1 MAVMARARAILSDVG
16 QVFAVSGLG
25 VVFARDR
32 TLYLRGVVSE
42 PFEVSVSMSVLRA
55 RDHNSFCGPPCGRW
69 RCRQPV
75 RGRVS
80 GGRIGYRDLLLA
92 VLVGQ
97 CRTPQSSNLS
107 ASELAMMSAEQRL
120 TELKSVAGLR
130 RTGRTCSPEQPPA
143 TRFALLPGQRA
154 VGGHTDPLVSCLR
167 DIPGANRTSACPMP
181 STQELAT
188 VRRPSAS
195 MR

>member
-1 MAVMARARAILSDVG
+1 MAAMAVMARARTILSDVG
-16 QVFAVSGLG
+16 QVFAVFGLG

-32 TLYLRGVVSE
+32 TLYRRGVVSE
-42 PFEVSVSMSVLRA
+42 PFEVSLSMSVLRA

-69 RCRQPV
+69 RCHQPV

-97 CRTPQSSNLS
+97 HRTPQNSNLS

-120 TELKSVAGLR
+120 TKLKSVTGLR
-130 RTGRTCSPEQPPA
+130 RTGRTCSPEQPRA
-143 TRFALLPGQRA
+143 RGLP
-154 VGGHTDPLVSCLR
+154 DY
-167 DIPGANRTSACPMP
+167 
-181 STQELAT
+181 
-188 VRRPSAS
+188 
-195 MR
+195 